1 MTAERRT
8 LQLRRRLT
16 MQETRA
22 VGGPVA
28 LPLLAAYFG
37 LSLLGWLAATAAL
50 IAAAPRLVAGDVGA
64 SEPVLAVQLLA
75 LGSLPLAVSGGARH
89 LLPAMLRNPLR
100 SERRLAV
107 ALPLLALGAWLAA
120 PGVPYDIPVV
130 LWPGAALLAT
140 GFVLVLIERGGLVA
154 QAPRG
159 RMLVASR
166 TGISIAHPHRRSP
179 VLLAV

>member
-64 SEPVLAVQLLA
+64 TEPVLAVQLLA
-75 LGSLPLAVSGGARH
+75 LG
-89 LLPAMLRNPLR
+89 
-100 SERRLAV
+100 
-107 ALPLLALGAWLAA
+107 AWLAA
-120 PGVPYDIPVV
+120 SGVAYDIPVV